1 MTAMVIAGRRRAP
14 VAKTRLESEMSDST
28 QDNPVQPEDLNPAA
42 EAATVDAEALAA
54 RVAELEGQ
62 LRDAQLRAQAEIQN
76 IQRRAERDV
85 SNAHKYAL
93 EKFAGS
99 LLDVVDNLERA
110 LGAAPSEEPAVK
122 ALHEGVSLTH
132 KLFVDTLKRFAVEA
146 VDPVGA
152 PFDPEQHQA
161 VSMQPSA
168 TAEPNTVMAVF
179 QKGYTLSGRLL
190 RPAMVVV
197 ATAG

>member
-1 MTAMVIAGRRRAP
+1 MTEP
-14 VAKTRLESEMSDST
+14 TR
-28 QDNPVQPEDLNPAA
+28 DNQGQPENEAVQPDVLPPETADATHQADAA
-42 EAATVDAEALAA
+42 AA
-54 RVAELEGQ
+54 RIAELEQQ
-62 LRDAQLRAQAEIQN
+62 LRETQLRTQAEIQN

-85 SNAHKYAL
+85 TNAHKYAL

-110 LGAAPSEEPAVK
+110 LNAAPSEEPAVK
-122 ALHEGVSLTH
+122 ALAEGVSLTH
-132 KLFVDTLKRFAVEA
+132 KLFSDVLKRFAVEA
-146 VDPVGA
+146 VDPIGA

-161 VSMQPSA
+161 VSMQPST
-168 TAEPNTVMAVF
+168 TAEPNTVTAVF

>member
-1 MTAMVIAGRRRAP
+1 M
-14 VAKTRLESEMSDST
+14 SEV
-28 QDNPVQPEDLNPAA
+28 QDENLNPETAA
-42 EAATVDAEALAA
+42 SDATETVETLTA
-54 RVAELEGQ
+54 RVAELEAQ
-62 LRDAQLRAQAEIQN
+62 LRDQQLRTQAEIQN
-76 IQRRAERDV
+76 IHRRAERDV

-110 LGAAPSEEPAVK
+110 LGATPSDDSAYK

-168 TAEPNTVMAVF
+168 TAEPNTVTAVF

>member
-1 MTAMVIAGRRRAP
+1 
-14 VAKTRLESEMSDST
+14 MSDSSNET
-28 QDNPVQPEDLNPAA
+28 PVQPEDVTPEGA
-42 EAATVDAEALAA
+42 EAAPATDVLAA
-54 RVAELEGQ
+54 RIAELEAQ
-62 LRDAQLRAQAEIQN
+62 LREQQLRAQAEIQN

-110 LGAAPSEEPAVK
+110 LGAVPSEEPVLK

-132 KLFVDTLKRFAVEA
+132 KLFVDTLKRFAVEP

-161 VSMQPSA
+161 VSMQPSP

>member
-1 MTAMVIAGRRRAP
+1 M
-14 VAKTRLESEMSDST
+14 SEFPH
-28 QDNPVQPEDLNPAA
+28 DNPGQPEPQGTGVDAVAADAAA
-42 EAATVDAEALAA
+42 EALVA
-54 RVAELEGQ
+54 RVAELETQ
-62 LRDAQLRAQAEIQN
+62 LRDQQLRSQAEIQN

-85 SNAHKYAL
+85 TNAHKYAL

-122 ALHEGVSLTH
+122 ALAEGVSLTH
-132 KLFVDTLKRFAVEA
+132 KLFTDVLKRFAVEA
-146 VDPVGA
+146 VDPIGA

-168 TAEPNTVMAVF
+168 TAEPNTVTAVF

>member
-1 MTAMVIAGRRRAP
+1 MSEP
-14 VAKTRLESEMSDST
+14 TREPE
-28 QDNPVQPEDLNPAA
+28 NEAIQPEAQQPG
-42 EAATVDAEALAA
+42 TVETAGPGPEAA

-62 LRDAQLRAQAEIQN
+62 LRDLQLRTQAEIQN

-85 SNAHKYAL
+85 ANAHKYSL

-99 LLDVVDNLERA
+99 LLDIVDNLERA
-110 LGAAPSEEPAVK
+110 LNAAPSDEPALK

-132 KLFVDTLKRFAVEA
+132 RLFIDTLKRFAVEQ
-146 VDPVGA
+146 VDPIGA
-152 PFDPEQHQA
+152 PFDPEHHQA

-168 TAEPNTVMAVF
+168 TAEPNTVTAVF

>member
-1 MTAMVIAGRRRAP
+1 MT
-14 VAKTRLESEMSDST
+14 DSSQEQGVEPT
-28 QDNPVQPEDLNPAA
+28 QEPIPAA
-42 EAATVDAEALAA
+42 ADTVTEAAPAVDLAA
-54 RVAELEGQ
+54 RVAELEGLLRDQQ
-62 LRDAQLRAQAEIQN
+62 LRSQAEIQN

-85 SNAHKYAL
+85 SHAHKFAL

-99 LLDVVDNLERA
+99 LLEVVDNLERA
-110 LGAAPSEEPAVK
+110 LGSVPSEEPAVK
-122 ALHEGVSLTH
+122 ALQEGVSLTH
-132 KLFVDTLKRFAVEA
+132 KLFTDTLKRFAVEA
-146 VDPVGA
+146 VDPLGA

-161 VSMQPSA
+161 VSMQPST
-168 TAEPNTVMAVF
+168 TAEPNTVTAVF

>member
-1 MTAMVIAGRRRAP
+1 MTEPDRAP
-14 VAKTRLESEMSDST
+14 ENETVSPEAAAASAT
-28 QDNPVQPEDLNPAA
+28 QDTGA
-42 EAATVDAEALAA
+42 EAA
-54 RVAELEGQ
+54 RIAELEAQ
-62 LRDAQLRAQAEIQN
+62 LRDLQLRSQAEIQN

-85 SNAHKYAL
+85 ANAHKYAL

-99 LLDVVDNLERA
+99 LLEVVDNLERA
-110 LGAAPSEEPAVK
+110 LSAAPSDEPALK

-132 KLFVDTLKRFAVEA
+132 RLFADTLKRFAVEA
-146 VDPVGA
+146 VDPIGA
-152 PFDPEQHQA
+152 PFDPERHQA
-161 VSMQPSA
+161 VSMQPST
-168 TAEPNTVMAVF
+168 TAEPNTVTAVF

>member
-1 MTAMVIAGRRRAP
+1 MT
-14 VAKTRLESEMSDST
+14 DSSQEQGVEPT
-28 QDNPVQPEDLNPAA
+28 QEPIPAA
-42 EAATVDAEALAA
+42 ADAVTEAAPAVDLAA
-54 RVAELEGQ
+54 RVAELEGLLRDQQ
-62 LRDAQLRAQAEIQN
+62 LRSQAEIQN

-85 SNAHKYAL
+85 SHAHKFAL

-99 LLDVVDNLERA
+99 LLEVVDNLERA
-110 LGAAPSEEPAVK
+110 LGSVPSEEPAVK
-122 ALHEGVSLTH
+122 ALQEGVSLTH
-132 KLFVDTLKRFAVEA
+132 KLFTDTLKRFAVEA
-146 VDPVGA
+146 VDPLGA

-161 VSMQPSA
+161 VSMQPST
-168 TAEPNTVMAVF
+168 TAEPNTVTAVF

>member
-1 MTAMVIAGRRRAP
+1 
-14 VAKTRLESEMSDST
+14 MSDST
-28 QDNPVQPEDLNPAA
+28 QDTPVQPEDVSPAV
-42 EAATVDAEALAA
+42 EAAPVDAEALAA
-54 RVAELEGQ
+54 RVAELETQ

-85 SNAHKYAL
+85 TNAHKYAL

-161 VSMQPSA
+161 VSMQPSP

>member
-1 MTAMVIAGRRRAP
+1 
-14 VAKTRLESEMSDST
+14 MSDV
-28 QDNPVQPEDLNPAA
+28 QDENLNAGEETGEAGAA
-42 EAATVDAEALAA
+42 ELSLAD

-85 SNAHKYAL
+85 TAAHKFAL

-146 VDPVGA
+146 VDPIGA

-161 VSMQPSA
+161 VSMQPST
-168 TAEPNTVMAVF
+168 TAEPNTVTAVF